1 MNGDLDARDAIFI
14 AHIDHLQ
21 DAVASLPQSDASGAL
36 RYALPRRRGE
46 FLAGR
51 ALLRLALASRLGLSF
66 GDIRFDLIDDAPRVA
81 GRPDVALS
89 LSHSRGI
96 VGCALT
102 RQYAC
107 GFDLQRKLEKPLLDI
122 AEAFFPPDE
131 YDALAALDGPA
142 RVDYFYE
149 CWTVKE
155 AWAKASGHA
164 LLAALGRASL
174 AQNRDCAD
182 EDWMAW
188 RLAPT
193 RDTAAALV
201 VSMENADAPGQPTVS
216 VWRGDAFERAAIEC
230 DPVGLSIRYA

>member
-1 MNGDLDARDAIFI
+1 
-14 AHIDHLQ
+14 
-21 DAVASLPQSDASGAL
+21 
-36 RYALPRRRGE
+36 
-46 FLAGR
+46 
-51 ALLRLALASRLGLSF
+51 
-66 GDIRFDLIDDAPRVA
+66 
-81 GRPDVALS
+81 

-107 GFDLQRKLEKPLLDI
+107 GFDLQRKVEKPLLDI
-122 AEAFFPPDE
+122 AEVFFPPDE
-131 YDALAALDGPA
+131 YEALAALDGPA

-201 VSMENADAPGQPTVS
+201 VSMENGDAPAQPTVS